1 MSAVESKDLEKEKG
15 LSSNDDWNPVEKVIL
30 ERRSVRN
37 YKDKQVPENLV
48 RRILEAGRF
57 APSAGN
63 CQPWRFIVIRDR
75 DVIDAIEKDIRMMCK
90 MLKPVVAWE
99 SSPMGPVA
107 KLMSKM
113 MIWLLPNKM
122 HPAPFAAIPWI
133 ADGKVSIFHGAP
145 TVILILKDKRGS
157 GRPEVDL
164 GCCGENGSQPRAGY
178 LLGGFRGADK
188 AEPDMEEASGHRV
201 PVRDMR
207 RHLTR
212 LSSGQTG
219 RDDTQ
224 GDPPR
229 EVARERHHEGLGLTG
244 RIKWLS

>member
-164 GCCGENGSQPRAGY
+164 GCCGENIVLAAHSHGLGTCWVGFVELIRQNPIWKKRLGIEYPYEICEGISLGY
-178 LLGGFRGADK
+178 PVGK
-188 AEPDMEEASGHRV
+188 PDGMI
-201 PVRDMR
+201 
-207 RHLTR
+207 
-212 LSSGQTG
+212 
-219 RDDTQ
+219 
-224 GDPPR
+224 PR
-229 EVARERHHEGLGLTG
+229 EIHHV
-244 RIKWLS
+244 KWLENGTMKVLV